1 MARTLQADRAVMS
14 DAGQEHAERWTE
26 VQEMA
31 ALLEGVRV
39 LDCGRWMMAPACA
52 RILADLGADVIK
64 VEDRVG
70 GDPLRGLSQV
80 IKAQT
85 LPAAADASPA
95 EAARANANTAFY
107 ISNRNKRSI
116 GLDLTKARGRDIVH
130 KLVEKADVL
139 VQNWRASAAE
149 RLGMDYETLSPHN
162 PRLIYI
168 AASGWGP
175 EGPESEQPAMDGSA
189 LARSGMMYLWGS
201 PDMPPVQSFAG
212 LADMT
217 GATVMTIAVL
227 AALLARG
234 QGATGQE
241 VDVSLLGSLVGLEA
255 PSLQLQL
262 VRGWEGSR
270 VNRAKAWNPLNNHYK
285 CADDKWISLCM
296 LQADRYW
303 PALCSVMDIQ
313 TLEKDPRF
321 ENMLLRSQN
330 AEELF
335 AILDTIFAS
344 KPRAEWARLFEEN
357 DLIYAPVQTIAEVVD
372 DPQVLANDYVIDFD
386 HSEWGKARTVGFP
399 YRFSATPPPPL
410 AMQAPEFAQHTE
422 EVLLEIGYTWH
433 DIARLK
439 DEEVI

>member
-1 MARTLQADRAVMS
+1 
-14 DAGQEHAERWTE
+14 
-26 VQEMA
+26 MA
-31 ALLEGVRV
+31 APLEGVRV

-80 IKAQT
+80 IKAQKS
-85 LPAAADASPA
+85 PAAADTSSA
-95 EAARANANTAFY
+95 EAARAHANTAFY

-116 GLDLTKARGRDIVH
+116 GLDLTEARGRDTVY

-139 VQNWRASAAE
+139 VHSWRASAAE
-149 RLGMDYETLSPHN
+149 RLGMGYETLTRYN
-162 PRLIYI
+162 PRLIYV

-175 EGPESEQPAMDGSA
+175 EGPESEEPAMDGAA
-189 LARSGMMYLWGS
+189 LARAGMMYLWGS

-227 AALLARG
+227 AALLARE
-234 QGATGQE
+234 QGAMGQK
-241 VDVSLLGSLVGLEA
+241 VDVSLLGSMIALEA

-303 PALCSVMDIQ
+303 PALCRVMGISE
-313 TLEKDPRF
+313 LEQDYRF
-321 ENMLLRSQN
+321 ESMLGRAQN
-330 AEELF
+330 AEELV
-335 AILDTIFAS
+335 AILDRIFS
-344 KPRAEWARLFEEN
+344 GKPRAEWARLLKEE
-357 DLIYAPVQTIAEVVD
+357 DLIFAPVQTIAEVVD
-372 DPQVLANDYVIDFD
+372 DPQVLANDYIVDFD

>member
-1 MARTLQADRAVMS
+1 MARALQADRAVVNDS
-14 DAGQEHAERWTE
+14 GQEYAERRTE
-26 VQEMA
+26 VQGMA
-31 ALLEGVRV
+31 APLEGVMV
-39 LDCGRWMMAPACA
+39 LDCGRWMMAPSCA
-52 RILADLGADVIK
+52 RMLAELGADVIK
-64 VEDRVG
+64 IEDRVR

-85 LPAAADASPA
+85 LPAAADTSST

-130 KLVEKADVL
+130 KLVGKADVL
-139 VQNWRASAAE
+139 VHSWRASAAE
-149 RLGMDYETLSPHN
+149 RLGMDYETLTRHN
-162 PRLIYI
+162 PLLIYV

-175 EGPESEQPAMDGSA
+175 EGPGAEEPAMDGAA
-189 LARSGMMYLWGS
+189 LARAGMMYLWGS

-217 GATVMTIAVL
+217 GATMMVVGIL
-227 AALLARG
+227 AALLARE

-241 VDVSLLGSLVGLEA
+241 VDVSLLGSLVALEA

-303 PALCSVMDIQ
+303 PALCSVMGIQ
-313 TLEKDPRF
+313 TLEEDPRF
-321 ENMLLRSQN
+321 ENMPVRGQN
-330 AEELF
+330 AEELV
-335 AILDTIFAS
+335 AVLDRIFFS
-344 KPRAEWARLFEEN
+344 KPRGEWARLFEEN

-372 DPQVLANDYVIDFD
+372 DPQVLANDYIIDVD
-386 HSEWGKARTVGFP
+386 HSAWGQIRAVGFP
-399 YRFSATPPPPL
+399 YRFSATPL
-410 AMQAPEFAQHTE
+410 ALRRQAPELGQHTE
-422 EVLLEIGYTWH
+422 EVLMELGYTWD
-433 DIARLK
+433 DIAQLK